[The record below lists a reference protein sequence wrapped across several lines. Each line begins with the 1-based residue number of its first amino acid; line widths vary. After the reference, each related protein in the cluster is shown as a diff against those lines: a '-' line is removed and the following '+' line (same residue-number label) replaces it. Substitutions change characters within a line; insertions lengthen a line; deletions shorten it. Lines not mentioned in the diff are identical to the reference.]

1 MENKEI
7 PMDYHI
13 FVITATVAVPNYG
26 ADESHAC
33 MVSALDY
40 LDVNPEALLL
50 GFTERK
56 VQVEG

>member
-1 MENKEI
+1 MENKET
-7 PMDYHI
+7 PMDYYI

-26 ADESHAC
+26 ADQSHAC

-40 LDVNPEALLL
+40 LDLNTEALLL

-56 VQVEG
+56 VQVKG